1 MPTRAGW
8 GLVAAGAITL
18 IAARVFA
25 LTELYLLGITALA
38 LLAASLILVTVRRP
52 SVAVDRFVSPHRV
65 QRGGQCRIE
74 LRVTNP
80 GVRPT
85 PVVTLHEPI
94 AGMVGAQVSVPPLRP
109 EEVQSATYRLPAHRR
124 GLMPVGPLSMT
135 RTDPFGLVA
144 HTTEIVGQVTVTVIP
159 AIDVL
164 GPVGI
169 GGGVDDPLAGLTHT
183 VMGLSGEED
192 FSSLRDYVVG
202 DDLRRVHWASSAR
215 RGDLLVREDD
225 PPWRGHVTVVLDS
238 RADRMDIDR
247 FEDAVSAAAS
257 VLQGVAQ
264 HGDRARL
271 MITDGTD
278 TGLVDAA
285 AERDLLLEHLA
296 LVTQQESG
304 SYGNLRPP
312 RGGNPGGLVVMTG
325 DGGAAGPRIEDQR
338 MLATTTQ
345 DYSVTRVVRFSSAGG
360 ASGLAHPQF
369 TDTGA
374 GAGSVRILDVPVGTS
389 FATVWRASFSARRG
403 SGVLR

>member
-94 AGMVGAQVSVPPLRP
+94 AGMVDAQVSVPPLRP

-312 RGGNPGGLVVMTG
+312 RGGNPGGLVVITG

-338 MLATTTQ
+338 MLAASTQ

-374 GAGSVRILDVPVGTS
+374 GTGSVRILDVPVGTS